1 VIKYLH
7 NSILSLTI
15 CFLAFGCNQS
25 QDVDGLSSITPL
37 GIVPDPQNGYG
48 SGVDQL
54 AQPDD
59 VELLS
64 DGSMVISDVSNNLI
78 KHFSDDGVL
87 LKSVS
92 AKDLGL
98 EDGQILPTGISKD
111 SSGFIYI
118 TLEGVG
124 LIARL
129 NPDLTLDQFI
139 GKKCDI
145 TADNYYNQENDG
157 CLIAPQ
163 GIIVADNGD
172 VYVVDMAKEVFKV
185 KKIRNFGIRKFKQVK
200 NNGTVSY
207 IYDRDFAAT
216 QEITAVMRKSEGMAI
231 SENQKTIF
239 IAEEKPQVGQFG
251 NVSKKRYVAAFN
263 LEDGRFLDRLIG
275 VTMNNDSIVSGYF
288 NDSVEG
294 ICTFGNN
301 LFVVDEKAGQFY
313 IFDIRSGKY
322 KGSIGK
328 KAYYYCNYK
337 SDCVID
343 GINYNEHSIIAG
355 LAKPHLKN
363 DWRKNELASPDGIST
378 AILADGSSRLAI
390 VDQWNS
396 RILMYD
402 LDKILKDIE

>member
-1 VIKYLH
+1 MLYNAVISL
-7 NSILSLTI
+7 IL
-15 CFLAFGCNQS
+15 CFFVFGCNQS
-25 QDVDGLSSITPL
+25 PSVVDLENITPL
-37 GIVPDPQNGYG
+37 GIVPDPQSGYG
-48 SGVDQL
+48 SGLDQL

-78 KHFSDDGVL
+78 KHFSANGFL

-98 EDGQILPTGISKD
+98 ENKQMLPTGISKD

-118 TLEGVG
+118 TLEGAG
-124 LIARL
+124 MIARL

-139 GKKCDI
+139 GRKCDI
-145 TADNYYNQENDG
+145 TANNYYKPENDG

-172 VYVVDMAKEVFKV
+172 VYVVDMAKEVFK
-185 KKIRNFGIRKFKQVK
+185 KKNVRNFGFRKFKQV
-200 NNGTVSY
+200 NDGGAISY
-207 IYDRDFAAT
+207 AYDLEFSDT
-216 QEITAVMRKSEGMAI
+216 QEITSVMRKSEGMAI
-231 SENQKTIF
+231 SPDQKTIF
-239 IAEEKPQVGQFG
+239 LAEEKPQTNQFG
-251 NVSKKRYVAAFN
+251 NISKKRYIAAF
-263 LEDGRFLDRLIG
+263 DMQSGRFLDRLIG

-288 NDSVEG
+288 DESVEG
-294 ICTFGNN
+294 VCIFGNN
-301 LFVVDEKAGQFY
+301 IFSVDEKAGKFY
-313 IFDIRSGKY
+313 IFDIRSGQY

-343 GINYNEHSIIAG
+343 GINYNEQTIIAG
-355 LAKPHLKN
+355 IAKPHLKN

-378 AILADGSSRLAI
+378 IALADGSIRLAI

-396 RILMYD
+396 RILLYD
-402 LDKILKDIE
+402 LDKILQNID

>member
-1 VIKYLH
+1 M
-7 NSILSLTI
+7 
-15 CFLAFGCNQS
+15 
-25 QDVDGLSSITPL
+25 SSITPL

-78 KHFSDDGVL
+78 KHFSADGVL

-98 EDGQILPTGISKD
+98 EDSQILPTGISKD

-118 TLEGVG
+118 TLEGAG

-129 NPDLTLDQFI
+129 SPDLTLAQFI

-145 TADNYYNQENDG
+145 TADNYYNPENDG

-185 KKIRNFGIRKFKQVK
+185 KKIRNFGIRKFKQM
-200 NNGTVSY
+200 NNDGAVSY
-207 IYDRDFAAT
+207 AYDLEFSET
-216 QEITAVMRKSEGMAI
+216 QEITTVMRNSEGMAI
-231 SENQKTIF
+231 SENQKTIL

-313 IFDIRSGKY
+313 IFDIRSG
-322 KGSIGK
+322 
-328 KAYYYCNYK
+328 
-337 SDCVID
+337 
-343 GINYNEHSIIAG
+343 
-355 LAKPHLKN
+355 
-363 DWRKNELASPDGIST
+363 
-378 AILADGSSRLAI
+378 
-390 VDQWNS
+390 
-396 RILMYD
+396 
-402 LDKILKDIE
+402 

>member
-1 VIKYLH
+1 MLKLLYSAVISL
-7 NSILSLTI
+7 IL
-15 CFLAFGCNQS
+15 CFFVFGCNQS
-25 QDVDGLSSITPL
+25 PSVVDLANITPF
-37 GIVPDPQNGYG
+37 GIVPDPQSGYG
-48 SGVDQL
+48 SGLDQL

-78 KHFSDDGVL
+78 KHFSADGFL

-98 EDGQILPTGISKD
+98 ENKQMLPTGISKD

-118 TLEGVG
+118 TLEGAG
-124 LIARL
+124 MIARL

-139 GKKCDI
+139 GRKCDI
-145 TADNYYNQENDG
+145 TANNYYKPENDG

-185 KKIRNFGIRKFKQVK
+185 KNIRNFGFRKFKQV
-200 NNGTVSY
+200 NNDGAISY
-207 IYDRDFAAT
+207 AYDLEFANT
-216 QEITAVMRKSEGMAI
+216 QEITSVMRKSEGMAI
-231 SENQKTIF
+231 SPDQKTLF
-239 IAEEKPQVGQFG
+239 LAEEKPQIGQFG
-251 NVSKKRYVAAFN
+251 NVSKKRYVGTFN

-275 VTMNNDSIVSGYF
+275 VTMKNDSIVSGYF
-288 NDSVEG
+288 NESVEG

-313 IFDIRSGKY
+313 IFDMRSGKY
-322 KGSIGK
+322 RGSIGK

-343 GINYNEHSIIAG
+343 GINYNEQTIIAG
-355 LAKPHLKN
+355 IAKPHLKN

-378 AILADGSSRLAI
+378 IVLADGSSRLAI

-396 RILMYD
+396 RILLYD
-402 LDKILKDIE
+402 LDKILKNID

>member
-1 VIKYLH
+1 M
-7 NSILSLTI
+7 
-15 CFLAFGCNQS
+15 CFLAFGCIQS

-78 KHFSDDGVL
+78 KHFSADGVL

-98 EDGQILPTGISKD
+98 EDSQILPTGISKD

-118 TLEGVG
+118 TLEGAG

-145 TADNYYNQENDG
+145 TADNYYNPENDG

-185 KKIRNFGIRKFKQVK
+185 KKIRNFGIRKFKQM
-200 NNGTVSY
+200 NNDGAVSY
-207 IYDRDFAAT
+207 AYDLEFSET
-216 QEITAVMRKSEGMAI
+216 QEITTVMRKSEGMAI

-363 DWRKNELASPDGIST
+363 DWRKNELASPDGIS
-378 AILADGSSRLAI
+378 AITLADGSSRLAV

-396 RILMYD
+396 RILVYD
-402 LDKILKDIE
+402 LDRVLQNIE

>member
-1 VIKYLH
+1 MIKYLF
-7 NSILSLTI
+7 NSGVSLMM
-15 CFLAFGCNQS
+15 CLFVFGCNQS
-25 QDVDGLSSITPL
+25 QSVDYLSSITPL

-48 SGVDQL
+48 SGIDQL

-78 KHFSDDGVL
+78 KHFSADGVL

-98 EDGQILPTGISKD
+98 ENKQMLPTGISKD

-118 TLEGVG
+118 TLEGAG
-124 LIARL
+124 MIARL

-139 GKKCDI
+139 GRKCDI
-145 TADNYYNQENDG
+145 TANNYYKPENDG

-185 KKIRNFGIRKFKQVK
+185 KNIRNFGFRKFKQV
-200 NNGTVSY
+200 NNDGAISY
-207 IYDRDFAAT
+207 AYDLEFSDT
-216 QEITAVMRKSEGMAI
+216 QEITTVMRKSEGMAI
-231 SENQKTIF
+231 SENQKTLF

-251 NVSKKRYVAAFN
+251 NVSKKRYVGTFN

-275 VTMNNDSIVSGYF
+275 VTMKNDSIVSGYF
-288 NDSVEG
+288 NESVEG

-313 IFDIRSGKY
+313 IFDIRSGKHR
-322 KGSIGK
+322 GSIGK

-343 GINYNEHSIIAG
+343 GINYNENTIIAG

-363 DWRKNELASPDGIST
+363 DWRKNELASPDGIS
-378 AILADGSSRLAI
+378 ASVLADGSSRLAI

-396 RILMYD
+396 RILLYD
-402 LDKILKDIE
+402 LDKILKSID

>member
-1 VIKYLH
+1 MGLLFHSGCSH
-7 NSILSLTI
+7 N
-15 CFLAFGCNQS
+15 
-25 QDVDGLSSITPL
+25 QDVGDLSSITPL

-64 DGSMVISDVSNNLI
+64 DGSMFISDVSNNLI
-78 KHFSDDGVL
+78 KHFSADGVL

-98 EDGQILPTGISKD
+98 EDSQILPTGISKD

-118 TLEGVG
+118 TLEGAG

-129 NPDLTLDQFI
+129 NSDLTLDQFI

-145 TADNYYNQENDG
+145 TADNYYNPENDG
-157 CLIAPQ
+157 CLISPQ
-163 GIIVADNGD
+163 GVIVANNGD

-185 KKIRNFGIRKFKQVK
+185 KKIRNFGLRKFKQM
-200 NNGTVSY
+200 NNDGAVSY
-207 IYDRDFAAT
+207 AYDLEFSET
-216 QEITAVMRKSEGMAI
+216 QEITTVMRKSEGMAI
-231 SENQKTIF
+231 SENQKTLF

-294 ICTFGNN
+294 ICAFGNN

-378 AILADGSSRLAI
+378 AILEDGSSRLAI

-396 RILMYD
+396 RILVYD
-402 LDKILKDIE
+402 LDKILHQINL